1 MVSQRTV
8 YHVVYDSDGKQWR
21 VLRENASRAS
31 SVHATKKEA
40 ITAGRKLAKNHV
52 PSQLVIHKRDGS
64 IETEYTYGDDPERY
78 PS

>member
-31 SVHATKKEA
+31 SVHTTKKEA
-40 ITAGRKLAKNHV
+40 IAAGRKLAKSHV
-52 PSQLVIHKRDGS
+52 PGQLVIHKRDGS
-64 IETEYTYGDDPERY
+64 IETEYTYGNDPERY